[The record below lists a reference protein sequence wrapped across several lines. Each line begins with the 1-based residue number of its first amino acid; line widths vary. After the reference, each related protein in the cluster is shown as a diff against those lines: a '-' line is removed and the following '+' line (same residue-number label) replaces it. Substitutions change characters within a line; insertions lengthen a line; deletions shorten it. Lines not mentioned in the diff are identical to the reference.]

1 MRRTDAI
8 RTILEDAAIRRRDA
22 QSFRSQQKNIRRR
35 LPVKDFI
42 SARNGREIGRKA
54 ADRQIALDL
63 RPPSAAPDRHR
74 DAARVKRCKDLP
86 AAGLQRHAAQK
97 LLCYAPLAL
106 PLDLR
111 AILHPILLLDDAVH
125 HLARGAA
132 DLILESIRQY
142 DAPFFCDGIPIL
154 LKDGLRIKKRAVHV
168 ENDCCGHVD
177 SPLS

>member
-8 RTILEDAAIRRRDA
+8 RTVLEDIAIRRRDA

-35 LPVKDFI
+35 LSVKDFI
-42 SARNGREIGRKA
+42 SARNGREIGCKA

-74 DAARVKRCKDLP
+74 DAARMKRGKDLP
-86 AAGLQRHAAQK
+86 AAGLQRHAACK
-97 LLCYAPLAL
+97 LLCHTPLAL

-132 DLILESIRQY
+132 DLILESLRQY

-177 SPLS
+177 PPLS

>member
-8 RTILEDAAIRRRDA
+8 RTVLKDAAIRRRDA

-63 RPPSAAPDRHR
+63 RPPSAASDRHR

-86 AAGLQRHAAQK
+86 AAGLQRHAARK
-97 LLCYAPLAL
+97 LLCHTLLAL

-132 DLILESIRQY
+132 DLILESIRQ
-142 DAPFFCDGIPIL
+142 
-154 LKDGLRIKKRAVHV
+154 
-168 ENDCCGHVD
+168 
-177 SPLS
+177 